1 MRALVVT
8 VPSAEAELAADA
20 LWALGVAAVEE
31 RSIDG
36 SAVELWTSI
45 GEGGGDGAGD
55 ARAADMLDSR
65 GWAWRFAEVD
75 ESVAD
80 SWRSFAQPV
89 EAAPGI
95 VICPAWQVT
104 DLPVGGGEGSGIV
117 IAIEPGASFG
127 LGDHPT
133 TMLSVRALAGYVRRG
148 DDVLDVG
155 CGSGVLSITA
165 LRLGAAHARAIDIAD
180 AAVEA
185 TAHNA
190 VLNGVEVD
198 VSTQSLANVEG
209 VYDVVVANILAP
221 VLVELAADLRRV
233 TGRVLILSGVL
244 DGRFEHVVAALSPME
259 VVDVEVIDGW
269 ASVVLRGCA
278 PSSGEHGEGGVAP

>member
-20 LWALGVAAVEE
+20 LWALGVVAVEE
-31 RSIDG
+31 RALDG
-36 SAVELWTSI
+36 SSVELWTSI

-55 ARAADMLDSR
+55 DRAADVLGR
-65 GWAWRFAEVD
+65 PGWAWRFAEVD

-80 SWRSFAQPV
+80 SWRAFAQPV

-95 VICPAWQVT
+95 VICPAWQAT
-104 DLPVGGGEGSGIV
+104 DLPIGVGEGGSIV

-133 TMLSVRALAGYVRRG
+133 TMLCVRALAGYVRRG

-155 CGSGVLSITA
+155 CGSGVLSIAA
-165 LRLGAAHARAIDIAD
+165 LRLGAAQAFAIDIAD

-190 VLNGVEVD
+190 VLNGVQVD
-198 VSTQSLANVEG
+198 ASTQSLADVEG
-209 VYDVVVANILAP
+209 AYDVVVANILAP

-244 DGRFEHVVAALSPME
+244 DGRFEHVVDALSPME

-278 PSSGEHGEGGVAP
+278 SSSGEHGERGVAP

>member
-8 VPSAEAELAADA
+8 VAAEDAELAADA

-31 RSIDG
+31 RSTSTG
-36 SAVELWTSI
+36 MLELWTSI
-45 GEGGGDGAGD
+45 GEGGVGGGGD
-55 ARAADMLDSR
+55 ARAAAALDLH

-80 SWRSFAQPV
+80 SWRAFAQPV

-95 VICPAWQVT
+95 VICPAWRVADMSPAVIDGHT
-104 DLPVGGGEGSGIV
+104 V
-117 IAIEPGASFG
+117 IAIEPGAAFG

-133 TMLSVRALAGYVRRG
+133 TRLSVRALAGHVRRG
-148 DDVLDVG
+148 DHVLDVG
-155 CGSGVLSITA
+155 CGSGVLSIA
-165 LRLGAAHARAIDIAD
+165 AIRSGAAHARAIDIAD

-198 VSTQSLANVEG
+198 VSTQPLADVDG
-209 VYDVVVANILAP
+209 IYDVVVANILAP
-221 VLVELAADLRRV
+221 VLVELAPDLRRV

-244 DGRFEHVVAALSPME
+244 DGRFDHVVAALSPME

-278 PSSGEHGEGGVAP
+278 PPAGEHRERRIAP

>member
-20 LWALGVAAVEE
+20 LWALGVVAVEE
-31 RSIDG
+31 RAIDG

-45 GEGGGDGAGD
+45 GEGGGDGVGE
-55 ARAADMLDSR
+55 ARAADVLGR
-65 GWAWRFAEVD
+65 PGWAWRFAEVD

-80 SWRSFAQPV
+80 SWRAFAQPV

-95 VICPAWQVT
+95 VICPAWQVS
-104 DLPVGGGEGSGIV
+104 DRPIGVDEYGSIV

-133 TMLSVRALAGYVRRG
+133 TMLCVRALAGYVRR
-148 DDVLDVG
+148 DDTVLDVG
-155 CGSGVLSITA
+155 CGSGVLSIAA
-165 LRLGAAHARAIDIAD
+165 LRLGAANARAIDIAD

-185 TAHNA
+185 TAHNS
-190 VLNGVEVD
+190 VLNGVQVD
-198 VSTQSLANVEG
+198 ASTQSLADVEG
-209 VYDVVVANILAP
+209 AYDVVVANILAP

-244 DGRFEHVVAALSPME
+244 DGRFEHVVDALSPME
-259 VVDVEVIDGW
+259 IVDVEVIDGW

-278 PSSGEHGEGGVAP
+278 PSTGEHGEGGVAS